1 MRVTDNQL
9 TRSVSWFACVGALAA
24 LVHYVVA
31 VGLEGYWQVPP
42 GWANIVGFGFAFPV
56 SYIGHRTWSF
66 PESNKTHQ
74 HTLPRFLTVAILGF
88 VANQTLVLLSLRY
101 TALPFWLILA
111 VVMVLVAVST
121 YLLSRFWAF
130 SHR

>member
-1 MRVTDNQL
+1 MQTQPHKL

-31 VGLEGYWQVPP
+31 VGLESYIHMAAA
-42 GWANIVGFGFAFPV
+42 WANIAGFICAFPV

-66 PESNKTHQ
+66 PELSKAHQ
-74 HTLPRFLTVAILGF
+74 HTLPRFFSVAILGF
-88 VANQTLVLLSLRY
+88 LANQTLVLLGLRY
-101 TALPFWLILA
+101 TPLPFWIVLA
-111 VVMVLVAVST
+111 VVMVAVAIST
-121 YLLSRFWAF
+121 YVLSRFWAF